1 MNKRIIYAHSTRQ
14 QIMSWYV
21 ADIVADNQITH
32 HKKRKKVYFDCVSL
46 LFYLEINGNGN
57 NAHVLYSFFRDIVIY
72 CTNKGPQVVA
82 TICYQS
88 INLIYLDY
96 IL

>member
-32 HKKRKKVYFDCVSL
+32 HKKRKKGIFRLCFSAF
-46 LFYLEINGNGN
+46 FYLEINGNGN

-72 CTNKGPQVVA
+72 CPNKGPQVVA

-88 INLIYLDY
+88 INRIYLD
-96 IL
+96 

>member
-1 MNKRIIYAHSTRQ
+1 MNERIIYAHSTRQ
-14 QIMSWYV
+14 QIMSRYM
-21 ADIVADNQITH
+21 ADNQITH
-32 HKKRKKVYFDCVSL
+32 HKKRKKVYFECVSL

-82 TICYQS
+82 AICYQS
-88 INLIYLDY
+88 INLIYLD
-96 IL
+96 